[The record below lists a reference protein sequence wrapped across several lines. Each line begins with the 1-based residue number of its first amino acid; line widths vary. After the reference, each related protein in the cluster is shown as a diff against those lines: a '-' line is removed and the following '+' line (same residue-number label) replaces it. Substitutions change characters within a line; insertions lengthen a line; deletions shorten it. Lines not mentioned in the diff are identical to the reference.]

1 MQTAVWGSWAM
12 HTLWRLHF
20 IFRHGS
26 LAGSKA
32 KKKKIVQKILRYVF
46 AQWVSNLIK
55 QFDQGIYIAVHF

>member
-1 MQTAVWGSWAM
+1 M